1 MNNKNLRI
9 IEISAFI
16 TAVIVTI
23 VTMLYA
29 ADLSIDFGAILFILW
44 AISPYICVF
53 LTGLLLRKFTSIP
66 KIPLIFSIVSL
77 LMLVFTL
84 LIYPG
89 VFFDQSST
97 FALVFLFIPVYL
109 FIGSFIVVGTGLMLA
124 IFLKRP
130 AKKIV

>member
-1 MNNKNLRI
+1 MNNKNLKI
-9 IEISAFI
+9 IEISALI
-16 TAVIVTI
+16 LAVIVTV

-29 ADLSIDFGAILFILW
+29 AAWSIDFGAILFVLW
-44 AISPYICVF
+44 AVSPYICVF
-53 LTGLLLRKFTSIP
+53 LAGSLVRKFTSIP
-66 KIPLIFSIVSL
+66 KTSLIFSIVSL

-97 FALVFLFIPVYL
+97 FALVFLVIPVYL